1 MLSHTLSHPAETD
14 AISVRLGWFP
24 NPGFVTD
31 FSHKI
36 MRFPR
41 DSVSRSAYSLSR
53 RLSESSFGPK
63 RSRVLRDSS
72 WIASFHG
79 LFAIPRRTPCL
90 TNHSFIR
97 SHRLRRNS
105 KFLAAPFTDSLARA
119 NWSRSQCVVAAEY
132 VDPLLCATS
141 MRFSVSTVKA
151 R

>member
-1 MLSHTLSHPAETD
+1 MLSHTLSHAAETD
-14 AISVRLGWFP
+14 AISVRLRWFP

-36 MRFPR
+36 MTFPR
-41 DSVSRSAYSLSR
+41 DSVSRSAYSHPR
-53 RLSESSFGPK
+53 QLSESSFGPK

-97 SHRLRRNS
+97 FHRLQRNL
-105 KFLAAPFTDSLARA
+105 KFHAAPFTDLLAKA
-119 NWSRSQCVVAAEY
+119 NWSRSQCVVAAEC